1 MMPPKTHRA
10 RKLTAAALL
19 AVMGVFLIL
28 PSADVAEAAA
38 IHQKGGPDPAQ
49 IATGALIGCALGA
62 AVSTIVSIFT
72 LGVGSV
78 TWIATGKACAAAAAI
93 GNGSGDGGGEEAGE
107 LSLSAMDQRCR
118 CLVPLISLPKCR
130 WYRS

>member
-1 MMPPKTHRA
+1 MMPPKTHRT

-19 AVMGVFLIL
+19 AVMGVFLLL
-28 PSADVAEAAA
+28 PPADVAEAAA

-62 AVSTIVSIFT
+62 VGSTIVTIFT
-72 LGVGSV
+72 LGFGSV

-93 GNGSGDGGGEEAGE
+93 GTVAGTAAE
-107 LSLSAMDQRCR
+107 KRPAN
-118 CLVPLISLPKCR
+118 
-130 WYRS
+130 